1 MDDEVQPKQAVRF
14 TAPVKRV
21 EGKWAVVKLDEGHA
35 VDWPMG
41 LLPPGASSDYDLLI
55 TVRLQRRG

>member
-21 EGKWAVVKLDEGHA
+21 EGKWAVIKLAEGHA
-35 VDWPMG
+35 VDWPMD
-41 LLPPGASSDYDLLI
+41 LIPPGAAKGEELVI
-55 TVRLQRRG
+55 TVERR

>member
-1 MDDEVQPKQAVRF
+1 MDDELQPKQAVRI

-21 EGKWAVVKLDEGHA
+21 EGKWAVVKLEEGHE

-41 LLPPGASSDYDLLI
+41 LLPPGVTKGEELVV
-55 TVRLQRRG
+55 TVQRRR

>member
-21 EGKWAVVKLDEGHA
+21 EGKWAVIKLAEGHT
-35 VDWPMG
+35 VVWPMG
-41 LLPPGASSDYDLLI
+41 LLPPGVTKGRELVIKVELA
-55 TVRLQRRG
+55 